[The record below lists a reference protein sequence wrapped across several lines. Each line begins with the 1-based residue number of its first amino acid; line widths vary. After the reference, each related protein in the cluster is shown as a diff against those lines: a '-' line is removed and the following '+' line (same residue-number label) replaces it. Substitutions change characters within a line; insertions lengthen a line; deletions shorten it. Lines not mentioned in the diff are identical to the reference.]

1 MWWESGLLKHITKEQ
16 YNMILQS
23 WQPVPDS
30 EVVGVTEATG
40 IGGIDAL
47 EKEL

>member
-1 MWWESGLLKHITKEQ
+1 MKHITKEQ
-16 YNMILQS
+16 DNMILLS
-23 WQPVPDS
+23 CQPVPDS
-30 EVVGVTEATG
+30 EVVGVTDATG